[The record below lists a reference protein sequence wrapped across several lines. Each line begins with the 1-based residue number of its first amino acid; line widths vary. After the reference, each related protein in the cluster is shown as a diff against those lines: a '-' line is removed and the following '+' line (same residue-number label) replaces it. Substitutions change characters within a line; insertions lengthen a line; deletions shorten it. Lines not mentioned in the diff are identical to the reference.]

1 LFSFLLMFIAYYIRV
16 HFQESPIFEEIKAK
30 GAMTKNPWKEAF
42 LSANI
47 KFVLIATIIVLGEG
61 VVWYSGQFWA
71 LHFLQQV
78 TKVDALTTHPS
89 DRVVSGMPASVHF
102 LSADATAAM
111 PDSRHKLRNAGRVFA
126 TNRETRNLC
135 GEIRLK
141 QACGRC

>member
-1 LFSFLLMFIAYYIRV
+1 MFIAYYIRV

-30 GAMTKNPWKEAF
+30 GAMTKNPEAF

-47 KFVLIATIIVLGEG
+47 KFVLIATIIVLGGRRGLVQRPVLGAPLPAAGHQGGRADHPPEQPG
-61 VVWYSGQFWA
+61 GER
-71 LHFLQQV
+71 
-78 TKVDALTTHPS
+78 DAGLCPFS
-89 DRVVSGMPASVHF
+89 
-102 LSADATAAM
+102 LADATAAV

>member
-1 LFSFLLMFIAYYIRV
+1 
-16 HFQESPIFEEIKAK
+16 
-30 GAMTKNPWKEAF
+30 
-42 LSANI
+42 
-47 KFVLIATIIVLGEG
+47 VLGEG

-78 TKVDALTTHPS
+78 TKVDGLTTHPS
-89 DRVVSGMPASVHF
+89 NRVVSGMPGPCPFS
-102 LSADATAAM
+102 LADATAAM

>member
-47 KFVLIATIIVLGEG
+47 KFVLIATIIVLGG
-61 VVWYSGQFWA
+61 RRGLVQRPVLGAPLPAAGHQGGRA
-71 LHFLQQV
+71 
-78 TKVDALTTHPS
+78 DHPLEQPGGE
-89 DRVVSGMPASVHF
+89 RMPASVHF